1 MNTETVTVLPKG
13 EDFEIIVQHDQSGSA
28 YGMTLSNSAYEQ
40 LRLHF
45 VMCSAKWDT
54 DIENIGL
61 PSNMHFSFGSEFGDI
76 VYRLQ
81 KTKNVRWCVF
91 SVDRNYYVI
100 EQQSVN
106 GEWVE
111 NWTKQMNKSRDE
123 AKAYAENE
131 LTKHYA

>member
-1 MNTETVTVLPKG
+1 MNKDSKNAETEQCT
-13 EDFEIIVQHDQSGSA
+13 I
-28 YGMTLSNSAYEQ
+28 LS
-40 LRLHF
+40 
-45 VMCSAKWDT
+45 VMCSAEWDT
-54 DIENIGL
+54 DLENIGL
-61 PSNMHFSFGSEFGDI
+61 PSNMNFSFGSEFGDI

-111 NWTKQMNKSRDE
+111 NWTKQMNKCKDE
-123 AKAYAENE
+123 AKTYAEKE
-131 LTKHYA
+131 LTKHYT